1 MRIITVSELNRYIR
15 EVLEGNPLL
24 ANVWVKGEITNLNYH
39 PSGHVYL
46 GLKDEQAS
54 VRVVMFRSRAARLA
68 FRLENGMAAV
78 VRGYVGVYERGG
90 QYQLYAEEIEPGG
103 LGALYAALE
112 QLKQK
117 LEQEGLFDP
126 SRKRPLPAIPDRVA
140 LVTSPVGAAIKDMLT
155 VLRRRWPLTSV
166 VLAPVAVQGDAAP
179 GQIAFALKLLN
190 RRRAADVIIVGR
202 GGGAPEELWAFNS
215 ELVAR
220 AIAASAIPV
229 VSAVGHEKDVTVAD
243 LVADRRAPTP
253 SAAAEMVV
261 PDQAEV
267 RRHLGVLRLR
277 LVRGLHHQMQILEQR
292 LKRLEARRALSQPAE
307 WFCSRRE
314 ERIDGLHRQLINSM
328 KNVFNRDA
336 ARLSGAVGRLEA
348 ISPVNTLARGYA
360 VCRLRGDN
368 RALLSASEVGPG
380 DGLDIQLY
388 EGRVYCTVDKTIE
401 TGVGTGGRAS
411 QRERDRGSNQT
422 GDQE

>member
-24 ANVWVKGEITNLNYH
+24 ANVWVKGEITDLKYH

-46 GLKDEQAS
+46 GLKDGQAS

-126 SRKRPLPAIPDRVA
+126 ARKRPLPVMPDRVA
-140 LVTSPVGAAIKDMLT
+140 LVTSPVGAAINDMLT
-155 VLRRRWPLTSV
+155 VLGRRWPLTAAV
-166 VLAPVAVQGDAAP
+166 VVPVAVQGDAAP
-179 GQIAFALKLLN
+179 KQIAFALKLVN
-190 RRRAADVIIVGR
+190 DRRAADVIIVGR

-267 RRHLGVLRLR
+267 RRHLGILRLR
-277 LVRGLHHQMQILEQR
+277 LVRGLHQQMQTLEQR
-292 LKRLEARRALSQPAE
+292 LQRLEARRALSEPVE
-307 WFCSRRE
+307 WFCLRRQDSV
-314 ERIDGLHRQLINSM
+314 DGLRRRLIGSM
-328 KNVFNRDA
+328 RNVFERDA
-336 ARLSGAVGRLEA
+336 ARLSGALGRLEA
-348 ISPVNTLARGYA
+348 VSPVNTLARGYA
-360 VCRLRGDN
+360 VCRRQGAGP
-368 RALLSASEVGPG
+368 ALLRASEVIPG

-388 EGRVYCTVDKTIE
+388 EGRIFCTVDKTLE
-401 TGVGTGGRAS
+401 TGVGTGGLAS
-411 QRERDRGSNQT
+411 QRKRDRGTHQT

>member
-155 VLRRRWPLTSV
+155 VLGRRWPLTSV
-166 VLAPVAVQGDAAP
+166 VVAPVAVQGDAAP
-179 GQIAFALKLLN
+179 EQIAFALRLLN

-292 LKRLEARRALSQPAE
+292 LKRLEARRALSQPVE
-307 WFCSRRE
+307 WLCSRRE

-360 VCRLRGDN
+360 VCRLQGAN

-380 DGLDIQLY
+380 DGLDVQLY
-388 EGRVYCTVDKTIE
+388 EGRVLCTVDKTIE
-401 TGVGTGGRAS
+401 TGVGAGGRAS
-411 QRERDRGSNQT
+411 QRERDRGSNQR